1 MSASSWPESH
11 LNVSF
16 FFLRFFYL
24 KIHSLLRISML
35 AMALCFQVTFQIL
48 TSLSEK
54 GIDWKLE
61 WFTESKWRT
70 MRNWRHSG
78 HHRSTG
84 HGMNRN
90 HWPPCSVVCPGE
102 GPTACLGS
110 RTRIF
115 AGGGQGTLTDSPEAM
130 AWEGGMAEKADRKG
144 GCSVGKMTD
153 SHDAKPLFPDPGAR
167 DAL

>member
-1 MSASSWPESH
+1 MSS
-11 LNVSF
+11 

-24 KIHSLLRISML
+24 KIHSLPRISML

-54 GIDWKLE
+54 GIDRKLE

-70 MRNWRHSG
+70 TRNWRHSG
-78 HHRSTG
+78 HHRSTS

-153 SHDAKPLFPDPGAR
+153 SHDAKPFVS
-167 DAL
+167 